1 MIRSHYRLGDL
12 VADEAK
18 RGGSR
23 EHLLEAGISGPDV
36 DALCLLAGFGEGSHL
51 ASTVARR
58 DPLVL
63 ADTFRG
69 AFFSFFDQLSRA
81 GSVVLVVEDLHLA
94 DPPSVRLLGAARR
107 EFSSRPVL
115 MLATARADHAE
126 GVLGLLDDD
135 DVTVV
140 ELKPLRASA
149 ALELAR
155 FLLPGAEAS
164 ALERLVERANG
175 NPLRLGELARLGGDA
190 AASGGS
196 ALAAVEARLARLDP
210 EVGRVLRAAS
220 VFGVRFPRSGVA
232 ALVGGSVRQDEVAR
246 TLEVA
251 AKERFVV
258 ADAAHDPEPYA
269 FGHGLLQE
277 AAYASLPDEERR
289 AAHRAVAA
297 WIASRGGADPS
308 LVAWHYDRAAERA
321 HAIRWFEA
329 AARAAL
335 AGREL
340 DRAVALADRILASE
354 PGRGD
359 RASALVL
366 RAEAAFQLG
375 DGALGR
381 ESARAAL
388 DAADAGSVAW
398 VDAAGLLITVT
409 GQRGENAELAELA
422 ERLRAQACE
431 PKALP
436 GRAIGLCRAATQLI
450 SFVPRPTLQVFLE
463 EAERSHGGDPQ
474 ARAWIARV
482 ESGLAALDHDYE
494 RAASKLRSAVRLHL
508 EAGDVR
514 AACFSHLMFASLHV
528 FQIDFDVA
536 ARELEVAEGMAR
548 RTGAAYVLR
557 WAGYARGKILALS
570 GEPAAARE
578 HLERVRA
585 QLAGNPRLIAGTHV
599 YLALAA
605 LRAKDGAW
613 AEQEARAALA
623 AHGAPAV
630 RAAAL
635 AALARALVLQGNS
648 ADASAAAGEA
658 WSLLEAAGTF
668 EEHESVVR
676 LALAEARLAR
686 GDAQGGR
693 EAVRDAHAWLQRVA
707 SRFTRPAPRE
717 AYLHG
722 VETHATIVRL
732 AQQLAVT

>member
-1 MIRSHYRLGDL
+1 VS
-12 VADEAK
+12 EA
-18 RGGSR
+18 
-23 EHLLEAGISGPDV
+23 DV
-36 DALCLLAGFGEGSHL
+36 DALCLLAGVGEGTHV
-51 ASTVARR
+51 ASSIARR
-58 DPLVL
+58 DPLVV
-63 ADTFRG
+63 ADAFRG
-69 AFFSFFDQLSRA
+69 AFLSFFDALSRA
-81 GSVVLVVEDLHLA
+81 GLSVIVVDDLHLA

-115 MLATARADHAE
+115 MLATARAEHAE
-126 GVLGLLDDD
+126 GVLRLLDEE

-140 ELKPLRASA
+140 ELKPLRTSA

-155 FLLPGAEAS
+155 LLVPDAEAS

-220 VFGVRFPRSGVA
+220 VFGVRFSRSGVA
-232 ALVGGSVRQDEVAR
+232 ALVGGSVRENDVA
-246 TLEVA
+246 TALDVA
-251 AKERFVV
+251 VKERFVV
-258 ADAAHDPEPYA
+258 ADAACDLERYA

-277 AAYASLPDEERR
+277 AAYASLPDDERR

-308 LVAWHYDRAAERA
+308 LVAWHYDRAAEREQ
-321 HAIRWFEA
+321 AIRWFEA

-340 DRAVALADRILASE
+340 DRAVALADQILASE
-354 PGRGD
+354 PGPLD
-359 RASALVL
+359 RVRALLL

-388 DAADAGSVAW
+388 DASSPGSVAW
-398 VDAAGLLITVT
+398 VDAAGLLITLA
-409 GQRGENAELAELA
+409 GQRGENAELAALA

-436 GRAIGLCRAATQLI
+436 ARAVGLCRAGTQLL
-450 SFVPRPTLQVFLE
+450 SFVPRPTLEALLE

-474 ARAWIARV
+474 ARAFIARV
-482 ESGLAALDHDYE
+482 EAGLATLDHDYE
-494 RAASKLRSAVRLHL
+494 RAGSKMQIAGSLFL

-514 AACFSHLMFASLHV
+514 AACLSRLIFASLHI

-548 RTGAAYVLR
+548 RTGADYLAR
-557 WAGYARGKILALS
+557 WVRYARGKILALS

-578 HLERVRA
+578 HLERVRS
-585 QLAGNPRLIAGTHV
+585 QLAGNPRMIAGTHV

-605 LRAKDGAW
+605 LRAKDASW
-613 AEQEARAALA
+613 AEEEARAALA

-635 AALARALVLQGNS
+635 AALARALVLAARAAEAN
-648 ADASAAAGEA
+648 AAADEA
-658 WSLLEAAGTF
+658 WSLLAASGTF

-686 GDAQGGR
+686 GDAEAGR
-693 EAVRDAHAWLQRVA
+693 EAARDAHAWLQRIA
-707 SRFTRPAPRE
+707 SQLTRPAQRE

-722 VETHATIVRL
+722 VETHATIVLL
-732 AQQLAVT
+732 AQRLGVA